1 MRRESKRTQGSNPVM
16 WVGNEGSLGLSGAEL
31 VSLDV
36 GKNLNKE

>member
-1 MRRESKRTQGSNPVM
+1 MRRESKRMQGSNPVM